1 MLSLPDGKVLLDK
14 TEYYYMVK
22 AVEDK
27 IAFEIENHLLLTLIN
42 SISGNNK

>member
-1 MLSLPDGKVLLDK
+1 MISLPSGKVLIDK
-14 TEYYYMVK
+14 YEYDYMIK

-27 IAFEIENHLLLTLIN
+27 IALEIENHLLLTLIN

>member
-14 TEYYYMVK
+14 SEYDYMVK

-27 IAFEIENHLLLTLIN
+27 IALEIENHLLLTLIK
-42 SISGNNK
+42 SISGDKE

>member
-1 MLSLPDGKVLLDK
+1 MISLPSGKVLLDK
-14 TEYYYMVK
+14 TEYDYMSK

-27 IAFEIENHLLLTLIN
+27 IALEIENHLLLTLIN

>member
-14 TEYYYMVK
+14 SEYDYMFM

-27 IAFEIENHLLLTLIN
+27 IALEIENHLLLSLIK
-42 SISGNNK
+42 SISGDNE

>member
-14 TEYYYMVK
+14 SEYDYMAK

-27 IAFEIENHLLLTLIN
+27 IALEIENHLFLTLIR
-42 SISGNNK
+42 SISGDKE